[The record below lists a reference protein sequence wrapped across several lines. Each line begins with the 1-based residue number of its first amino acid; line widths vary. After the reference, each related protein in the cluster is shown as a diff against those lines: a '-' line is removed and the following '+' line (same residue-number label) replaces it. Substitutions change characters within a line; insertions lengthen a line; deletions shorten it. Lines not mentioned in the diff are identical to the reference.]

1 MMISAHKL
9 FWVIT
14 LGACLCASGAFEAR
28 AAETLA
34 EAPQEV
40 EFSEAEKLLW
50 LGDQLKA
57 VTAPSLLEYRFTKAG
72 TLEAGFTDS
81 VRFTVSQVKPD
92 GMKAAALEFFTGER
106 RFPVP
111 PEENTNINPVLTV
124 FFQGDVYE
132 MNRLTDP
139 DGKSRERWRYFQRRI
154 KLALAETAT
163 IEPVKFDLDGRSYT
177 GKRLTFTPYSHDP
190 KRQSFEKF
198 ANKAYVVMVSDDLPG
213 FVYQIETVVPDK
225 TAGAPP
231 LIKETLQLISIKP
244 IIATAKARE
253 D

>member
-1 MMISAHKL
+1 MISAHKL

-154 KLALAETAT
+154 KMTRT
-163 IEPVKFDLDGRSYT
+163 VHPRSRPGGGRRPWRS
-177 GKRLTFTPYSHDP
+177 
-190 KRQSFEKF
+190 
-198 ANKAYVVMVSDDLPG
+198 
-213 FVYQIETVVPDK
+213 
-225 TAGAPP
+225 
-231 LIKETLQLISIKP
+231 
-244 IIATAKARE
+244 
-253 D
+253 